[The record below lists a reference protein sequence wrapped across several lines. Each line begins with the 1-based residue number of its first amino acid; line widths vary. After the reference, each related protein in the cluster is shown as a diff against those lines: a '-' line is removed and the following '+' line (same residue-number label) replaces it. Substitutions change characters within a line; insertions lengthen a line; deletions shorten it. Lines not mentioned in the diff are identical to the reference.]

1 MIEELIAHFQT
12 MTPVLVMVAGLTIG
26 LQHAFEADHVAAVAT
41 QVSKI
46 KSSEYLSTS
55 QRLRKNIFKSSLLGV
70 FWGAGHTTTLVLVGL
85 LIFGLSINIPKTV
98 FTYLEFAVGIMLVF
112 LGSMTYLNKSIFK
125 SRHVHPH
132 THDDGTIHIH
142 PHMHEKE
149 HKHGHKSY
157 VIGCIH
163 GLAGSGSLVILV
175 ASSLGSV
182 ELILPFILIFGIGSI
197 FGMTI
202 MSGLIGLPFAYTA
215 NITKV
220 NRALSYVA
228 GSVSL
233 LIGINIIYQ
242 TALVG
247 KMFGI

>member
-1 MIEELIAHFQT
+1 MEELIAQFQT
-12 MTPVLVMVAGLTIG
+12 MTPVLVMVAGLAIG
-26 LQHAFEADHVAAVAT
+26 LQHAFEADHIAAVAT
-41 QVSKI
+41 QVSKT
-46 KSSEYLSTS
+46 KSSEYLSS
-55 QRLRKNIFKSSLLGV
+55 FQRLRKNVFKSSLVGI

-85 LIFGLSINIPKTV
+85 LVFGLSINIPKTV
-98 FTYLEFAVGIMLVF
+98 FTGFEFAVGIMLVI
-112 LGSMTYLNKSIFK
+112 LGSMVYLNKSIFK
-125 SRHVHPH
+125 PRHVHPH

-163 GLAGSGSLVILV
+163 GLAGSGSLVVLV

-215 NITKV
+215 NVTKV
-220 NRALSYVA
+220 NRVLRYVA

-233 LIGINIIYQ
+233 LIGINIMHQ